1 VSRTRWVLG
10 ENYQIV
16 KSPEKV
22 RNERSRKLAMKYEIA
37 KKLVAVRS
45 GVQAEPNF
53 TVEFQAGADS

>member
-1 VSRTRWVLG
+1 
-10 ENYQIV
+10 
-16 KSPEKV
+16 
-22 RNERSRKLAMKYEIA
+22 MKYEIA